1 MKKVNVQKELNNL
14 LGTFMLIEM
23 LADDAVEQT
32 QKLIKSLPK
41 EGKES
46 FSTNP
51 RKEAGL
57 DENIEIP
64 SDEEIEKAFSE
75 VVQAFKKFL
84 ANPLFGGKKCRQ

>member
-41 EGKES
+41 EGKET

-51 RKEAGL
+51 RKDADW
-57 DENIEIP
+57 DENIEVP
-64 SDEEIEKAFSE
+64 SEEEIEKAFSE
-75 VVQAFKKFL
+75 VAEAFKKFL
-84 ANPLFGGKKCRQ
+84 ASPLFGDKRCRQ

>member
-46 FSTNP
+46 FYTNP
-51 RKEAGL
+51 RKETGL
-57 DENIEIP
+57 DESIEIP
-64 SDEEIEKAFSE
+64 SEEEIEKAFSE
-75 VVQAFKKFL
+75 VAQAFKKFL